1 MQMKLDFVKYQSL
14 LNDFVIIDNRR
25 RPQFDLSSEEARFL
39 ADRRRGVGCDQL
51 ILTYPPR
58 SEGAVASYKVM
69 NADGSPAEQCGNGVR
84 CLAHFLG
91 AENPSRFRVDAPT
104 GSLGLECLKNGEVA
118 AEFPP
123 PAFEQSTDGVKIF
136 HDIECG
142 GQSLAL
148 GLVSVGN
155 PHAVWRVP
163 RVENADVS
171 GIGEALQH
179 HPRFP
184 QGVNVE
190 FVEVMDVGT
199 VRVRVYERGVGETPA
214 CGSGACAVAAVGRAG
229 GWTGSSVQIHFAG
242 GDLAVCHT
250 PTGALRQTGPATEVF
265 HGTLEL

>member
-1 MQMKLDFVKYQSL
+1 MRMKLEFVKYQSL
-14 LNDFVIIDNRR
+14 LNDFVIIDNRQ
-25 RPQFDLSSEEARFL
+25 RPQFKLTPDEARYL
-39 ADRRRGVGCDQL
+39 ADRRLGVGCDQL
-51 ILTYPPR
+51 ILAYPPR
-58 SEGAVASYKVM
+58 SAGAVASYRVM

-84 CLAHFLG
+84 CLARFLG
-91 AENPSRFRVDAPT
+91 AENPARFSVDAPT
-104 GSLGLECLKNGEVA
+104 GTLELECLESGEVA

-123 PAFEQSTDGVKIF
+123 PAFAQSAGKPEVF

-142 GQSLAL
+142 GQSLSL
-148 GLVSVGN
+148 GLVSIGN

-163 RVENADVS
+163 KVENADVS

-190 FVEVMDVGT
+190 FVEVTNADS

-229 GWTGSSVQIHFAG
+229 GWTDSCIQIHFAG
-242 GDLAVCHT
+242 GDLAVSHT
-250 PTGALRQTGPATEVF
+250 PTGALRQIGPATEVF
-265 HGTLEL
+265 HGILEL